1 MTWPNVR
8 TTVFSTEHSGV
19 ALSVCSVGFLSVKL
33 LAFIAL
39 HGYALFFFPL
49 LIVPSS
55 CFFSQD
61 QFFHNAVWRIDGNK

>member
-39 HGYALFFFPL
+39 HGYALVFSL
-49 LIVPSS
+49 LFVHSS

-61 QFFHNAVWRIDGNK
+61 QFFHNAVWRYDGNK